1 MVGVV
6 GSNPIAPTKFGRN
19 QEPDTSDSCRAFC
32 LVAALQALGSTAIL
46 VPVGGW
52 LRHHRLMRSAM
63 QHGRLA
69 VGQRLQRTAFGR
81 LRPG

>member
-1 MVGVV
+1 
-6 GSNPIAPTKFGRN
+6 
-19 QEPDTSDSCRAFC
+19 